1 LTLLGKPGG
10 KRKKKSSPRRLRS
23 PASEPPGEGGPDE
36 AAGFIAE
43 TLGNLARLARRHR
56 LDHLRYLLAVAQLEA
71 EEHLRLRSRRRL
83 S

>member
-1 LTLLGKPGG
+1 MSRAPR
-10 KRKKKSSPRRLRS
+10 KRKTASSPKRRRV
-23 PASEPPGEGGPDE
+23 PAVELPGDGGPDE
-36 AAGFIAE
+36 AASFIAE
-43 TLGNLARLARRHR
+43 TLAHLARLALRHR

>member
-1 LTLLGKPGG
+1 LNRVPQ
-10 KRKKKSSPRRLRS
+10 KRKTPSAQKRHRS
-23 PASEPPGEGGPDE
+23 PAVEPPGDGGPDE

-43 TLGNLARLARRHR
+43 ALANLARLAQRHR

-71 EEHLRLRSRRRL
+71 EEHLRLRSRRKL